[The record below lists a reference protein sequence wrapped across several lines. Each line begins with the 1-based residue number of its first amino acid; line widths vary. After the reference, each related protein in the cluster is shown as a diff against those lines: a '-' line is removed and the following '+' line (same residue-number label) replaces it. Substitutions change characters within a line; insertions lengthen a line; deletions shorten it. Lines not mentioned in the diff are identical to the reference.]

1 MAHQH
6 ILNLPS
12 ASSLMCFFYNVLFD
26 VLIAVFVSDDPFI
39 LSSWDESGNDSTLQ
53 HRSEQTSIITSPRA
67 PIGNKSEI
75 NHSAMQVTTDQ
86 FILVHTVYHFYHF
99 LLAHCD
105 FILWPK
111 RNHLVDLY
119 VCNASHYYS
128 SLAQTIHNNYQIL
141 LAYCDS
147 IVWPILTFQVRNYPL
162 MHIDGTTAWYI
173 CWPSTSPS
181 FCCYT
186 GHVYYE
192 YYIFFSYTEW
202 LWAVHILNHQAECQ
216 QHTYVTSK
224 INNKAENKSLAP
236 SQHERSEEILHRMCK
251 AHNYPVTLWAPQ
263 RLDLVLVSYE
273 WCVYICTLW
282 CK

>member
-1 MAHQH
+1 
-6 ILNLPS
+6 
-12 ASSLMCFFYNVLFD
+12 
-26 VLIAVFVSDDPFI
+26 
-39 LSSWDESGNDSTLQ
+39 
-53 HRSEQTSIITSPRA
+53 
-67 PIGNKSEI
+67 
-75 NHSAMQVTTDQ
+75 MQVTTDQ

-186 GHVYYE
+186 GHDYY
-192 YYIFFSYTEW
+192 YYMSI
-202 LWAVHILNHQAECQ
+202 
-216 QHTYVTSK
+216 TS
-224 INNKAENKSLAP
+224 ISA
-236 SQHERSEEILHRMCK
+236 
-251 AHNYPVTLWAPQ
+251 TLSDCELSASSTIAQSVSSIQTPQQ
-263 RLDLVLVSYE
+263 RLTIKQRFSAWHRANMRGLRRFFTGCVRPTTIQWHFEHHKDWILFLYNIFSD
-273 WCVYICTLW
+273 VYILVHCDVNNRYIMW
-282 CK
+282 R

>member
-1 MAHQH
+1 
-6 ILNLPS
+6 
-12 ASSLMCFFYNVLFD
+12 
-26 VLIAVFVSDDPFI
+26 
-39 LSSWDESGNDSTLQ
+39 
-53 HRSEQTSIITSPRA
+53 
-67 PIGNKSEI
+67 
-75 NHSAMQVTTDQ
+75 MQVTNDQ

-173 CWPSTSPS
+173 CWLSTSPS

-186 GHVYYE
+186 GHDYY
-192 YYIFFSYTEW
+192 YYYKWVLHLFQLHW
-202 LWAVHILNHQAECQ
+202 
-216 QHTYVTSK
+216 VT
-224 INNKAENKSLAP
+224 
-236 SQHERSEEILHRMCK
+236 
-251 AHNYPVTLWAPQ
+251 
-263 RLDLVLVSYE
+263 VSYPHRQPSHRVSA
-273 WCVYICTLW
+273 VYKHRLRDW
-282 CK
+282 Q